1 MEAAGWVTP
10 ADTYERRVGR
20 SRTVTVALYR
30 LGDVRALRDM
40 PGVDWKAAR
49 GLPKGAP
56 SPLREYAKLAPPR
69 AAVVR
74 AFAQGLADRHG
85 VRVWAWN
92 SPYSGRWELDWER
105 VEEVPTEET
114 VRRELA
120 ADPQAASY
128 AAEIVLGP
136 AWGEITREARELLQP
151 GRAAVVD
158 TETTD
163 LFGRTVEIAVLDA
176 ATGKKLL
183 DTLVNPG
190 DAKISDGA
198 RWVHGITDEMV
209 ADARPFEKILPR
221 LRQVTR
227 GRIICAYS
235 AEYDRTVVLKDV
247 ERAGKKPMHLE
258 PKGNWYCLMQ
268 AYADWLGVRRWLRL
282 GGGHRAA
289 GDCEAAR
296 QVLIEMSK
304 GRGFEFSEGGS

>member
-1 MEAAGWVTP
+1 MRCTGSATSA
-10 ADTYERRVGR
+10 RC
-20 SRTVTVALYR
+20 
-30 LGDVRALRDM
+30 GDL
-40 PGVDWKAAR
+40 PGVDWEAAR
-49 GLPKGAP
+49 GLPRGAA
-56 SPLREYAKLAPPR
+56 SPLREYAQLAPPR

-105 VEEVPTEET
+105 IEEAPTEET

-120 ADPQAASY
+120 ADPEAACY
-128 AAEIVLGP
+128 AAEIVLCP
-136 AWGEITREARELLQP
+136 AWGEITREARELLRP
-151 GRAAVVD
+151 DRAAVVD

-163 LFGRTVEIAVLDA
+163 LFGRTVEIAVLDV

-190 DAKISDGA
+190 VPIEDGA

-221 LRQVTR
+221 LRKVTR
-227 GRIICAYS
+227 GRIICAYG

-258 PKGNWYCLMQ
+258 PEGNWYCLMQ

-289 GDCEAAR
+289 GDCEAAQ

-304 GRGFEFSEGGS
+304 GRGATFTPTR

>member
-40 PGVDWKAAR
+40 PGVDWEAAR

-56 SPLREYAKLAPPR
+56 SPLREYAKLAPTR

-105 VEEVPTEET
+105 IEEAPTEET

-120 ADPQAASY
+120 ADPEAASY
-128 AAEIVLGP
+128 AAEIVLCP
-136 AWGEITREARELLQP
+136 VWGEITREARELLRP

-163 LFGRTVEIAVLDA
+163 LYGRTVEIAVLDA
-176 ATGKKLL
+176 ATGEKLM
-183 DTLVNPG
+183 DTLVSPG
-190 DAKISDGA
+190 VPIEDGA

-221 LRQVTR
+221 LRKVTR
-227 GRIICAYS
+227 GRIICAYG

-258 PKGNWYCLMQ
+258 PEGNWYCLMQ
-268 AYADWLGVRRWLRL
+268 AYADWRC
-282 GGGHRAA
+282 HP
-289 GDCEAAR
+289 
-296 QVLIEMSK
+296 
-304 GRGFEFSEGGS
+304 